1 MSKKFLQAAGIVAA
15 LGVAALPLANTFAVD
30 AKNGTNSYQGNDAYY
45 YTGTDTV
52 SVTINVACGV
62 FDYEANAENSES
74 GAGLLN
80 GQQWTDKEF
89 SRTVTL
95 GSLNYFNFAAN
106 ADTTTGTAASTLEQ
120 MRVIICNNAAGAE
133 ILAQGGEYVS
143 DDHDADG
150 VTNMTPT
157 NNNNEQVIATGTNT
171 SGDTSSWSFKVT
183 LPTGDDATSVS
194 ADEDYVDWAE
204 ITDEKSV
211 IATTEGVTG
220 QADGQW
226 APSYRVYVG
235 NKQQADTYTGHV
247 TYFAEL
253 PVADNNG
260 GDNNGGED

>member
-30 AKNGTNSYQGNDAYY
+30 AKNGTNSYQGDGAYY

-62 FDYEANAENSES
+62 FDYEEDAENSDS

-80 GQQWTDKEF
+80 EQQWTDKEF

-95 GSLNYFNFAAN
+95 GSLNYFNYTAN
-106 ADTTTGTAASTLEQ
+106 ANTSTGTAASTLEQ
-120 MRVIICNNAAGAE
+120 MRVIICNNAAGVE
-133 ILAQGGEYVS
+133 ILAQGGEYGS

-150 VTNMTPT
+150 ETDMKATKTDNS
-157 NNNNEQVIATGTNT
+157 EVIATGTNT

-183 LPTGDDATSVS
+183 LPTGTDSTSVVPG
-194 ADEDYVDWAE
+194 EDYDDWAE
-204 ITDEKSV
+204 IPDDKTV
-211 IATTEGVTG
+211 IASTEGVTG

-253 PVADNNG
+253 PADANG
-260 GDNNGGED
+260 GGED